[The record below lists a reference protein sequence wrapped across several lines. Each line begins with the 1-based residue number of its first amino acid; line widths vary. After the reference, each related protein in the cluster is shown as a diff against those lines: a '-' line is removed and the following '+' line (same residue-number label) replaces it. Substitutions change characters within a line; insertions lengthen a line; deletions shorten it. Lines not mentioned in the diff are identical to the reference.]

1 MRRTPLVLA
10 VVLAF
15 AGCGGG
21 PPNKVVAACEKAVAA
36 KLGGKTYELDAAD
49 MAAKIQ
55 RQGDISQLVS
65 TVVFD
70 KGMPDETRQTFEC
83 RVRVDPANPA
93 ADPMVTFLQF
103 NW

>member
-1 MRRTPLVLA
+1 MRRTPLLLA

-36 KLGGKTYELDAAD
+36 KLAGKSYELDAAD

-55 RQGDISQLVS
+55 RQGDTSQLVS

-70 KGMPDETRQTFEC
+70 KGLPEETRQTFEC
-83 RVRVDPANPA
+83 RVRIDPANPEA
-93 ADPMVTFLQF
+93 EPAVTFLQF